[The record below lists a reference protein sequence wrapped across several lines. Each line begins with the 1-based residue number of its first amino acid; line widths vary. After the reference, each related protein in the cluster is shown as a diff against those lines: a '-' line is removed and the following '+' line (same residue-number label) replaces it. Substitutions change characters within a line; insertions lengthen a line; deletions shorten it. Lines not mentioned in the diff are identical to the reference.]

1 MVLVDMEFTL
11 HLWWF
16 TATEQKHTKKQ
27 IRKLVGSILY
37 KWMLEHVR
45 NKKFTV
51 IECQYPF
58 GRVITTFPFCPS
70 ASSILSCCKESTKRC
85 FKLQSYLHQKC
96 WDPYLSPSPP
106 IPYPTTIKYSF
117 SFHLMKSTFTTMDGV
132 SKELVKQ
139 VIAV

>member
-27 IRKLVGSILY
+27 IRKLMGSILY

-45 NKKFTV
+45 NKKFTFT
-51 IECQYPF
+51 ECQYPF

-70 ASSILSCCKESTKRC
+70 ASSILFCCKESTKRC

-96 WDPYLSPSPP
+96 WDTCTQSRLLSFPFSSHSLSHRHKIQFFIPPYEVN
-106 IPYPTTIKYSF
+106 I
-117 SFHLMKSTFTTMDGV
+117 HDNGWG
-132 SKELVKQ
+132 
-139 VIAV
+139 